1 MLTRQE
7 YLLLDHLA
15 RYVTDHK
22 KQFIDKVLDLRTR
35 HVTVVLEDIYQSHNA
50 SAVVRTCEGM
60 GIQDIHIIENNSR
73 YEVNRKVLKG
83 SNKWIDLIRY
93 KEDDKKNTER
103 CFRFLKQSGYKILA
117 MDPAADSLPVQA
129 VDIASQKC
137 ALVFGNELKG
147 LSTYALEHCDQ
158 KVHIPMNGFTESYNI
173 SVSVAVS
180 LTMLMSQLHGNNVS
194 INLTSAEKDRIKL
207 LWFQKIVR
215 RSEIIAREFLRTI
228 E

>member
-1 MLTRQE
+1 MLLE
-7 YLLLDHLA
+7 HLA
-15 RYVTDHK
+15 QYVTDHK
-22 KQFIDKVLDLRTR
+22 KQFIERVLNQRTR

-60 GIQDIHIIENNSR
+60 GIQDIHIIENNSS

-93 KEDDKKNTER
+93 KEDDKKNTIR
-103 CFRFLKQSGYKILA
+103 CFQSLKANGYKILA
-117 MDPAADSLPVQA
+117 LDPAEDGIPIQS
-129 VDIASQKC
+129 VDISSQKC

-147 LSTYALEHCDQ
+147 ISTYAREHCDQ
-158 KVHIPMNGFTESYNI
+158 KVHIPMQGFTESYNI

-180 LTMLMSQLHGNNVS
+180 LTLLMSRLRENNVT
-194 INLTSAEKDRIKL
+194 INLTTHEKDIIKL
-207 LWFQKIVR
+207 LWFCKIVR
-215 RSEIIAREFLRTI
+215 RSEIIVREFLRTI